1 MKKKIVEEVTPPKSP
16 AVVLLLPVKPGLPVE
31 PSLLPEVPPPQPIE
45 DQIRPPLPPEG
56 K

>member
-16 AVVLLLPVKPGLPVE
+16 AVLLLPVKPGLPVE